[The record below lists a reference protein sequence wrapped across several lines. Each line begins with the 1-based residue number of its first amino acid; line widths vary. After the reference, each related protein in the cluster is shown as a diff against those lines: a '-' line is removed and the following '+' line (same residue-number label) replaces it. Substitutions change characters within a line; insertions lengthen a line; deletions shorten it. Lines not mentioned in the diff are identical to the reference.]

1 MGASLN
7 LEPNL
12 NQSPSLPINNHVETP
27 RDNSMDP
34 STPTLTSTPPSS
46 DAEKLSHRHM
56 HMLSPPRN
64 ADDPNAADPDHSVLG
79 ALPPL
84 DTSPRGWLAVI
95 GGFACLFVSFGW
107 ITCIGIFQDY
117 YSTHQLRQYSA
128 STIGWIPSAETFLL
142 FLGVPIF
149 GGLFDRLGPT
159 LLLII
164 GTVLHVGGLL
174 GLANCH
180 TYGQIFAAQSI
191 VSAMGTGA
199 IFVAGTTAVGTWFN
213 ARRGLALGLVS
224 SGSAIGAV
232 IGTAVIP
239 VLFDRI
245 GFAWTMR
252 AVALTYF
259 VLLVVA
265 IATTSRR
272 PQPPRPSPVPFR
284 VSHLVPLALLRSGPV
299 LILAL
304 ACFFYFLGVFIP
316 YNYMVVEAVGAGD
329 GQHAANDLLVIL
341 SATSTVG
348 RIMPGWLGDR
358 YGRFNTTIAFSLF
371 SVVLVLC
378 VWIAAPNRAGRIV
391 FAALYGFGSGTF
403 VSMVPTL
410 VAQVCPDM
418 SKLGLYLGAVYL
430 IIAPSVLIAQPVG
443 GVLVDAGDS
452 SGRDPYVWLKVFCAL
467 GMMVGVVG
475 FATARA
481 AYQGHA
487 TELWRKGRV

>member
-1 MGASLN
+1 METSM
-7 LEPNL
+7 
-12 NQSPSLPINNHVETP
+12 PSNPA
-27 RDNSMDP
+27 
-34 STPTLTSTPPSS
+34 PSS
-46 DAEKLSHRHM
+46 HVHDAEKTAGIPAHN
-56 HMLSPPRN
+56 PNTDN
-64 ADDPNAADPDHSVLG
+64 AMDD
-79 ALPPL
+79 LPPL

-107 ITCIGIFQDY
+107 ITCIGVFQAY
-117 YSTHQLRQYSA
+117 YSTHQLREYSA
-128 STIGWIPSAETFLL
+128 STVGWIPSAETFLL

-159 LLLII
+159 VILVI

-174 GLANCH
+174 GVANC
-180 TYGQIFAAQSI
+180 TAYGQFFAAQSV

-199 IFVAGTTAVGTWFN
+199 IFVAGTTAVGTWFQ

-224 SGSAIGAV
+224 AGSALGAV

-245 GFAWTMR
+245 GFPWTMR

-272 PQPPRPSPVPFR
+272 PQPKAHSAAPFR
-284 VSHLVPLALLRSGPV
+284 MANLTPVSLLGPGPV
-299 LILAL
+299 LTLSI

-316 YNYMVVEAVGAGD
+316 YNYLVVEAEGAGD
-329 GQHAANDLLVIL
+329 GQHSANNVLVIL

-348 RIMPGWLGDR
+348 RVMPGWLGDR
-358 YGRFNTTIAFSLF
+358 YGRFNTTIVFTSF

-378 VWIAAPNRAGRIV
+378 IWIAAPWKTGRIV
-391 FAALYGFGSGTF
+391 FAAFYGFGSGTF

-418 SKLGLYLGAVYL
+418 SKLGLYLGAVY
-430 IIAPSVLIAQPVG
+430 IVIAPSVLIAQPVA
-443 GVLVDAGDS
+443 GVLADAGDRH
-452 SGRDPYVWLKVFCAL
+452 GRDPFVWLKVFCAL
-467 GMMVGVVG
+467 GMSVGVVG
-475 FATARA
+475 FVAARA
-481 AYQGHA
+481 SYLGHPGK
-487 TELWRKGRV
+487 LMKGGKV